1 MEIIIVLLLIILN
14 GIFAMSE
21 IAIVSARRTKLQYQA
36 NEGNQNAQVALELAK
51 SPNRFLSTVQIGI
64 TFIGIFA
71 GAFGGGTIALTISEQ
86 LKKVE
91 LISPYSE
98 VIGLFLVVT
107 IITYLSLVIGELV
120 PKRIALS
127 NPEKTAKLVAKPMNF
142 LSTITAPLVTLLT
155 ISSDLMLNLIGIQPP
170 SEPVV
175 TDEEVKLLMTEGAEV
190 GIFETT
196 EKDIVE
202 RTLRLGDKKIYPMLT
217 PRGEIEW
224 LNIDHSFESIRNRII
239 KEPHSYFPV
248 CRDGLDK
255 VLGIIQ
261 TKDLLADFMSDE
273 KIDLAKS
280 MHKPIFVPETMEAL
294 DVLELFK
301 TTGIHIAL
309 VVDEY
314 GSVIGLLSLSDILSE
329 IVGEIPTADALEEV
343 DFMQREN
350 GSYLVDGLVPIDE
363 FKKFFKIKKI
373 PELETED
380 FHTLGGFAMD
390 MIGRI
395 PVSGDKFEIGRFS
408 FEVVDM
414 DENRVDKVLVSP
426 INKGEEIIVKPFNS

>member
-1 MEIIIVLLLIILN
+1 METIIVLLLIILN
-14 GIFAMSE
+14 GVFAMSE
-21 IAIVSARRTKLQYQA
+21 IAIVSARKTKLQSQA
-36 NEGNQNAQVALELAK
+36 NEGNENAQTALALAK

-71 GAFGGGTIALTISEQ
+71 GAFGGGTIAISLAKQ
-86 LKKVE
+86 IDNIPL
-91 LISPYSE
+91 LAPYSE
-98 VIGLFLVVT
+98 VIGLFSVVAV
-107 IITYLSLVIGELV
+107 ITYLSLVIGELV

-127 NPEKTAKLVAKPMNF
+127 SPERTARLVAKPMNF
-142 LSTITAPLVTLLT
+142 LSTITAPLVSLLT
-155 ISSDLMLNLIGIQPP
+155 FSTDVALNILNIEPP

-175 TDEEVKLLMTEGAEV
+175 TDEEIKLLMREGTEV

-217 PRGEIEW
+217 PRGEIQW
-224 LNIDHSFESIRNRII
+224 LNTNHPFESIKNRII

-261 TKDLLADFMSDE
+261 TKDLLADFMSDR
-273 KIDLAKS
+273 KIDLEKS

-329 IVGEIPTADALEEV
+329 IVGDIPTADALEEE
-343 DFMQREN
+343 DFMKRDD

-363 FKKFFKIKKI
+363 FKSFFKIKKI
-373 PELETED
+373 PGLETED

-395 PVSGDKFEIGRFS
+395 PVSGDKFELGQFN

-414 DENRVDKVLVSP
+414 DENRVDKVMVTP
-426 INKGEEIIVKPFNS
+426 KQ